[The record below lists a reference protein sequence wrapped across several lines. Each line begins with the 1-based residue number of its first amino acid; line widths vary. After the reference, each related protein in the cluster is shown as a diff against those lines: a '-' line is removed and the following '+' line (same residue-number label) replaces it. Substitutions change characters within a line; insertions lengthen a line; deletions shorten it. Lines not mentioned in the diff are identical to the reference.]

1 MLFCLTFLLKYYMF
15 LLLVWKVITV
25 SQLLLFMVS
34 TLSLFGDPYGMTCGG
49 GVLTLHGWFLV
60 ILIRCFLRRINTM
73 ELLFPNM
80 RLQTL
85 GIVAQ
90 TWGLQI

>member
-1 MLFCLTFLLKYYMF
+1 
-15 LLLVWKVITV
+15 
-25 SQLLLFMVS
+25 MVS